1 MCSWQIRTLIEGE
14 KPVFILVK
22 DKESEYQ
29 SFELSSS
36 DDESIISN

>member
-1 MCSWQIRTLIEGE
+1 MCSWQISTLIEGG

-36 DDESIISN
+36 DDESIISS

>member
-1 MCSWQIRTLIEGE
+1 MANKRG

-36 DDESIISN
+36 DDESIISS